1 MRKLALCMLLA
12 LPFLV
17 NAQKQRVWIDTDIL
31 MGKFAQDVDDG
42 LAIILALSDTNIQIV
57 GISLVGN
64 VDYGEI
70 VTRKLLDRC
79 APERNIPL
87 VKGAKDSTY
96 LLSETAAL
104 TAMSQALQKGPLT
117 IMALG
122 PMTNIGSLLEMH
134 RELHANVKQITFCG
148 GRRPLQSFSIEGG
161 KSKFSDYNF
170 DHDPKAMGLVLK
182 ANVPLLLSGFDCS
195 EQLFLSKQDFLH
207 LKRSDHKT
215 DRWMF
220 RQLKS
225 WHSLWKTF
233 LGSKKGFIPFDC
245 STVGALLYPNEFELT
260 PAIPAYIKIR
270 ENDTRNTVKTKTKP
284 YLEVDANEASRI
296 VSYCDETKAEFK
308 KRLLKVLGH
317 PDYK

>member
-1 MRKLALCMLLA
+1 MRNLVLSILLA

-42 LAIILALSDTNIQIV
+42 LALMMALSDTNIQIV
-57 GISLVGN
+57 GVSLVGN
-64 VDYGEI
+64 VNYGEK
-70 VTRKLLDRC
+70 VTRKLLARF

-87 VKGAKDSTY
+87 YKGAEDSTY
-96 LLSETAAL
+96 LLRETAAV
-104 TAMSQALQKGPLT
+104 TAMTQALQEGPLT

-134 RELHANVKQITFCG
+134 PELRHNVKQITFCG
-148 GRRPLQSFSIEGG
+148 GRRPLQSFSIPGG
-161 KSKFSDYNF
+161 SSKFSDYNF

-182 ANVPLLLSGFDCS
+182 ANVPVLLSGFDCS
-195 EQLFLSKQDFLH
+195 EQLFLSKQEFLH
-207 LKRSDHKT
+207 LKKSDHET
-215 DRWMF
+215 DRWIY
-220 RQLKS
+220 RQLRS

-245 STVGALLYPNEFELT
+245 ATVGALLYPSEFELT

-284 YLEVDANEASRI
+284 YLEVDANEAGRI